1 MLSWD
6 DFDPELSLLELEL
19 DEGSLPASSI
29 ASAGGA
35 APLLPGAKQVSL
47 FHTNWEQGQDCQGGQ
62 PINDHLLRQV
72 GH

>member
-6 DFDPELSLLELEL
+6 DFDPELSPLLELEL

-35 APLLPGAKQVSL
+35 APLLPGAKQISL
-47 FHTNWEQGQDCQGGQ
+47 FHTNWEQDSNTSDQS
-62 PINDHLLRQV
+62 IYNKRAI
-72 GH
+72 